1 MQALEKSERTGSA
14 VKLQK
19 RADMGAIAALVSAFD
34 GAAVEG
40 ALRRSRAEIVV
51 DQLTALPK
59 DPSQMAAAFPGDQ
72 FQYRIQL
79 RFCGSK
85 GGRCMQRLPPPPA
98 HLRGS
103 GNYRPLKRLPPFR
116 RFQRVSPLGVRALR
130 FPEEGDLL

>member
-1 MQALEKSERTGSA
+1 
-14 VKLQK
+14 
-19 RADMGAIAALVSAFD
+19 MGAIAALVSAFD

-40 ALRRSRAEIVV
+40 AQRRSRAEIVA

-72 FQYRIQL
+72 FQYRMQL

-85 GGRCMQRLPPPPA
+85 GGALYAAAPPPPCTSA
-98 HLRGS
+98 RI

>member
-1 MQALEKSERTGSA
+1 
-14 VKLQK
+14 
-19 RADMGAIAALVSAFD
+19 MGAIAALVSAFD

-72 FQYRIQL
+72 FQYRMQL

-85 GGRCMQRLPPPPA
+85 GGAVC
-98 HLRGS
+98 S
-103 GNYRPLKRLPPFR
+103 G
-116 RFQRVSPLGVRALR
+116 SPLHLHICA
-130 FPEEGDLL
+130 DLETIAP